1 MRSVDA
7 VQGAPTLAVIID
19 RPLLEKVN
27 SEQHHLDKVK
37 KSWLKR
43 QEKIQYSL
51 AHKCNGHL
59 DIEVGFQVS
68 FCSSTLIPCF
78 AQILIEKLQTIE
90 EFQNSSWPHLYSIV
104 MNMTTVEGSAGSTLL
119 KNNQIENLAFLVIL
133 GDVQLIDNSQT
144 CLLTVSS
151 GECYYQQLYLPGI
164 VSVQAKVYAL
174 IVTFPKTLES
184 SLPT

>member
-59 DIEVGFQVS
+59 DIE
-68 FCSSTLIPCF
+68 
-78 AQILIEKLQTIE
+78 ILIEKLQTIE